1 MLAILD
7 AGTLYAAVD
16 TSDQDHE
23 PCLSTL
29 RRGDLQLIIPALVV
43 AEVAYL
49 GAGRLGS
56 VAESAFA
63 RGLRMF
69 DVEAPVGEDWARI
82 GDLIEQYASFPL
94 GAADASV
101 IALAERVGTDLLIT
115 LDQRHFRAVRP
126 LHVPAFRLL
135 PE

>member
-7 AGTLYAAVD
+7 AGPLYAAVD
-16 TSDQDHE
+16 TSDQDHDS
-23 PCLSTL
+23 CLSTL
-29 RRGDLQLIIPALVV
+29 RRGDLQFIIPALVI

-49 GAGRLGS
+49 VAGRLGS
-56 VAESAFA
+56 VAESAFV
-63 RGLRMF
+63 RGLQTF
-69 DVEAPVGEDWARI
+69 DVEAPVAEDWARI
-82 GDLIEQYASFPL
+82 GDLIERYANFPL